1 MKTTSLT
8 PRLPL
13 PDAANW
19 PRLALDTWLLSLEA
33 SQVIWLRSLRL
44 MAGGKGAET
53 EAQRM
58 VTEKLIA
65 NMMLWPTIMAGGF
78 SQSAEQ
84 VGARALEHYAAPV
97 RANRRRLSRR

>member
-1 MKTTSLT
+1 MKTTKLT

-13 PDAANW
+13 PDPAGW
-19 PRLALDTWLLSLEA
+19 PRLVLDAWLLSLEA
-33 SQVIWLRSLRL
+33 SQVVWLRSLTL
-44 MAGGKGAET
+44 MAGGKRAES

-58 VTEKLIA
+58 VTEKLVA

-84 VGARALEHYAAPV
+84 VGARAVEHYAGRV